1 MKKSKILGT
10 KNSLLFENV
19 DAQENRLLTSSRDI
33 LYGVGKS
40 KWIVLREKYKP
51 KAFKVYR
58 ILDGGTIV
66 LDTHIDL
73 LTSTLA
79 FLSHTLSNEA
89 IRYIALYSQQPLSIS
104 EKRKLCIAKI
114 AYPIITKLCASLIQS
129 FFRKKT

>member
-40 KWIVLREKYKP
+40 KWIALREKYKP
-51 KAFKVYR
+51 KAFKFFL

-66 LDTHIDL
+66 ALLDTQIDL

-79 FLSHTLSNEA
+79 SCHIYFIKRCNQ
-89 IRYIALYSQQPLSIS
+89 IYSSIFS
-104 EKRKLCIAKI
+104 ATPFNL
-114 AYPIITKLCASLIQS
+114 
-129 FFRKKT
+129 

>member
-51 KAFKVYR
+51 KAFKVFL

-79 FLSHTLSNEA
+79 SCHIYFIKRCNQ
-89 IRYIALYSQQPLSIS
+89 IYSSIFSATPLN
-104 EKRKLCIAKI
+104 L
-114 AYPIITKLCASLIQS
+114 
-129 FFRKKT
+129 